1 MVRFPSWERILRQNL
16 IVEGRD
22 LVREVHVRNLE
33 PPEFLRG
40 NSDGW
45 FAYWWD
51 TIETNAIVLAAIALH
66 KQDNE
71 DYLEL
76 E

>member
-1 MVRFPSWERILRQNL
+1 MVRFPSWERILRRNL

-40 NSDGW
+40 NSDG
-45 FAYWWD
+45 
-51 TIETNAIVLAAIALH
+51 
-66 KQDNE
+66 
-71 DYLEL
+71 
-76 E
+76 